1 MGQSQAD
8 LYILGASGHG
18 AVVAEIAMAL
28 GYRKIVFC
36 DDDPAKIGQT
46 ILDCLI
52 IGDRHAVPEEAE
64 VVIAIGNNIIR
75 NQVIDEAVK
84 QEWVLPA
91 LIHPSAVISPSAKI
105 HAGTV
110 VMANSVVN
118 ARAGIGPGCILNTGS
133 SVDHDCELG
142 ASVHIAPGVR
152 LSGNVIVGELSML
165 GTGSC
170 AIQGITIGSNSVVG
184 AGSVVVRDIPDNV
197 VAYGNPARVKIN
209 RNLD

>member
-18 AVVAEIAMAL
+18 AVVADIAMAL
-28 GYRKIVFC
+28 GYRNIAFC
-36 DDDPAKIGQT
+36 DDDPAKLGQT
-46 ILDCLI
+46 ILDCPI
-52 IGDRHAVPEEAE
+52 IGDRHTVPEAAE
-64 VVIAIGNNIIR
+64 IVIAIGDNIIR
-75 NQVIDEAVK
+75 NQVMDEAAK
-84 QEWVLPA
+84 QGLVCPA

-105 HAGTV
+105 HEGTV

-118 ARAGIGPGCILNTGS
+118 ARAVIGPGCILNTAS

-142 ASVHIAPGVR
+142 TSVHIAPGVR
-152 LSGNVIVGELSML
+152 LSGNVKVGALSML

-170 AIQGITIGSNSVVG
+170 AIQGITIGSNSMVG

-197 VAYGNPARVKIN
+197 VAYGNPATVKTN
-209 RNLD
+209 